1 MKDLTSFLK
10 GDWLGVHFAVNI
22 FVATTVLWL
31 LLRLAAG
38 LDPIW
43 AISSMIAASDPNVKQ
58 AFRTFSGRITNA
70 ALGCATGMVFLVIGG
85 SRAWALPTAL
95 AVTVLLSTY
104 VVRVQV
110 MWRQAPITAALIIA
124 AGLTHHSELDAV
136 EVGLRRVGEVM
147 LGCVVGLAVTWLVS
161 KVWLPE
167 TGQESLPTK
176 SQTVSPR
183 QSGG

>member
-1 MKDLTSFLK
+1 MPSLSGSESVSASQPQSAIVSDPLRSCLAPNTESDLVITTTGNVGEYVF
-10 GDWLGVHFAVNI
+10 GQGFA
-22 FVATTVLWL
+22 T
-31 LLRLAAG
+31 
-38 LDPIW
+38 
-43 AISSMIAASDPNVKQ
+43 AASDPNVKQ

-95 AVTVLLSTY
+95 AATVLLSTY

-147 LGCVVGLAVTWLVS
+147 LGCVVGLAVTWLAS
-161 KVWLPE
+161 KVWPPPE
-167 TGQESLPTK
+167 AAP
-176 SQTVSPR
+176 VSPR
-183 QSGG
+183 RSGG